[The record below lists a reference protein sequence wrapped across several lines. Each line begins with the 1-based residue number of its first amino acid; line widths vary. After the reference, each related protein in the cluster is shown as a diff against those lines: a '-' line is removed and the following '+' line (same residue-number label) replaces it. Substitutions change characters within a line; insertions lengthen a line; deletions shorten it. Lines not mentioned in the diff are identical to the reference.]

1 MLPQRST
8 FSGAE
13 RLLAPR
19 RGPGVC
25 PRCLNLTR
33 TDVGLCRACGA
44 CQHHLAAIVPISY
57 SVGGEWLHQLV
68 AAYKRDADPSVPDAA
83 LELASILDRFLAVH
97 EGCVA
102 GVAGVA
108 GVGAGRFSLVTSVP
122 SGDPSRDELHPLRRI
137 VGRLASVTAGRHE
150 RLLTTSPIAALGPSA
165 SCASVAAPELAV
177 SRRFDP
183 RRHTVTRPLH
193 GESVLLID
201 DMWTSGAS
209 AQSAAAALRAA
220 GSGPV
225 AAVVIARHLNR
236 GWDRNDA
243 RLRSMEARGFTFADC
258 LVCAR
263 SEPASLPG
271 SRS

>member
-25 PRCLNLTR
+25 PRCLNLTGV
-33 TDVGLCRACGA
+33 DVGLCRAC
-44 CQHHLAAIVPISY
+44 CSCEHHLATFVPISY

-68 AAYKRDADPSVPDAA
+68 AAYKRDADPSVADAA
-83 LELASILDRFLAVH
+83 IELASILDRFLTTH

-102 GVAGVA
+102 AAAGTH
-108 GVGAGRFSLVTSVP
+108 RFSVVASVP
-122 SGDPSRDELHPLRRI
+122 SGHPVRDQWHPLRRV
-137 VGRLASVTAGRHE
+137 VGGLARATASRYE
-150 RLLTTSPIAALGPSA
+150 RLLTA
-165 SCASVAAPELAV
+165 STAHEPG
-177 SRRFDP
+177 RQFDP
-183 RRHTVTRPLH
+183 NRFTATRALH
-193 GESVLLID
+193 GEPVLLID

-220 GSGPV
+220 GAGPV

-236 GWDRNDA
+236 DWGRNDS
-243 RLRSMEARGFTFADC
+243 RLRAIEARGFTFSA
-258 LVCAR
+258 CAACD
-263 SEPASLPG
+263 EPEHATFQG
-271 SRS
+271 IRR